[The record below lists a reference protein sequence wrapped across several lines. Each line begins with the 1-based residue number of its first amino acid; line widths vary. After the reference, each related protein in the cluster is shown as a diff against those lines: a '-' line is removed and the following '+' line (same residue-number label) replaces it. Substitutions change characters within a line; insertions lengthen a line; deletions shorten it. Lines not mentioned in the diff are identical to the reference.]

1 MEHKKVKVFSKLYWK
16 ISAIFL
22 IVFVVFAAAAIY
34 IFVQS
39 AREYSVEVNQQM
51 NRDLAGNTVDVIK
64 PYIINEGEVNQEA
77 MEEMLHSMM
86 VINPSIE
93 IYILDTEG
101 NILSYLAPYKVV
113 KLEEVSLDPVH
124 KFLNDSGKSVI
135 YGDDPR
141 NPGESK
147 IFSATEIVQ
156 DNQLVGY
163 LYIVLASQEYES
175 AAQMVLGSYI
185 MGLSI
190 QSVVVILIISA
201 LVGLLAI
208 WFIVKRLNMIIN
220 GIQNFRAGNLKARI
234 PAKSNGE
241 LDKIA
246 VVFNEMAETIE
257 ENVKKLTGIDELRKE
272 LISNVSHDLRTPVAA
287 IKGYAET
294 LILKKESHTHD
305 EQEKYLKIIDRSCE
319 RLQKLVT
326 DLFELSKLQTNQVQ
340 LQLEPFSIAELVHDV
355 ANKYRLISQKNGISI
370 NTVVSQDIPIVEA
383 DLSLIDRVLQNL
395 MDNAIRF
402 CKDGDTITLNI
413 NPVDP
418 EKVQIRISDSG
429 DGIKPEIL
437 PHIFERYF
445 KSKDYKQSSGLG
457 LAIVKKIIDLH
468 QTTINVESLPGKGT
482 TFYFTLPVAKTA

>member
-1 MEHKKVKVFSKLYWK
+1 MENRRIQLFSRLYWK
-16 ISAIFL
+16 ISSIFL
-22 IVFVVFAAAAIY
+22 IVFVVFAAAAIF

-39 AREYSVEVNQQM
+39 AREYSIEVNQQM
-51 NRDLAGNTVDVIK
+51 NRDLASNTVDVIK
-64 PYIINEGEVNQEA
+64 PYIIKEGEVNQAA

-124 KFLNDSGKSVI
+124 KFLNDTNQSVI

-147 IFSATEIVQ
+147 IFSATEVIQ
-156 DNQLVGY
+156 DGKKVGY

-175 AAQMVLGSYI
+175 AAQMMLGSYI

-190 QSVVVILIISA
+190 KSVVVILIISA

-208 WFIVKRLNMIIN
+208 WLIVKKLNEIIN
-220 GIQNFRAGNLKARI
+220 GIQRFQSGSLNTRI
-234 PAKSNGE
+234 PVKNKGE

-246 VVFNEMAETIE
+246 IVFNEMAETIE
-257 ENVKKLTGIDELRKE
+257 ENVKKLKGIDELRKE
-272 LISNVSHDLRTPVAA
+272 LISNVSHDLRTPVAS

-294 LILKKESHTHD
+294 LILKKDSQTQE
-305 EQEKYLKIIDRSCE
+305 EQEKYLEIIDKSCE

-326 DLFELSKLQTNQVQ
+326 DLFELSKLQTNQVT

-355 ANKYRLISQKNGISI
+355 ANKYRLISQKKGISI
-370 NTVVSQDIPIVEA
+370 NTIISQNTPIVRA

-395 MDNAIRF
+395 VDNAIRF
-402 CKDGDTITLNI
+402 CKERDAITITI
-413 NPVDP
+413 NPEDP
-418 EKVQIRISDSG
+418 EHVQIRISDSG

-445 KSKDYKQSSGLG
+445 KNKDYKQSSGLG

-468 QTTINVESLPGKGT
+468 QTSINVESIPGKGA
-482 TFYFTLPVAKTA
+482 TFYFTLPVDRTA